1 MGNIPMFP
9 YDPDDPQKSILENVD
24 MIHRR
29 TVEAIDIGYNNGL
42 EAVTLFQMGVPI
54 EETKKFLNLP
64 NNMWKE
70 NLETALE
77 YFEGIEDYEMCSYTK
92 DVLGRITE

>member
-1 MGNIPMFP
+1 MGSIPMFP

-54 EETKKFLNLP
+54 
-64 NNMWKE
+64 
-70 NLETALE
+70 
-77 YFEGIEDYEMCSYTK
+77 
-92 DVLGRITE
+92 TE